1 MSENN
6 IDLTQAEW
14 AVMECLWER
23 SPRSS
28 REVTEQ
34 MEQTEGWSR
43 STTNTLLYRLEGK
56 GAVAA
61 EIQGRSKSYRAL
73 LRREDAALRE
83 TEDLLERVYHGSL
96 SLMVSALTRQQ
107 KLSRKEIDE
116 LYAML
121 ERLEKPEGGDSDG

>member
-23 SPRSS
+23 SPRPS

-34 MEQTEGWSR
+34 MERTEGWSR

-96 SLMVSALTRQQ
+96 SLMVSALTRRQ

-116 LYAML
+116 LHAML
-121 ERLEKPEGGDSDG
+121 DRLEGGDGHD